1 MTENHSENTWQIEVA
16 GLVYEASADE
26 LPDWINEGSLQ
37 PDDMVRKGNLRW
49 IEAAKVPYL
58 VPFFNAKASGTGT
71 KAVGI
76 ADMRA
81 HAVFSDHLH
90 DPVPDPE
97 AAEKPAPVLRINN
110 FYGVAEIEAGVDDC
124 VLHVGVPSF
133 YLCGECRGR
142 FCKGCPSSY
151 GGNVKIC
158 PACGA
163 LCKPLSEVSLEAS
176 KVRETARALAGG
188 FGFGDLMT
196 AFAHPFSFK
205 PSLIM
210 GSMMFAIFTLGRSAS
225 ALGGIVLFASSLI
238 CIMLANML
246 TFGVLSNT
254 VNNFSKGELA
264 KNFMPDFED
273 FSLWDDVIHP
283 FFLSIGVYASSFGPF
298 LITAAIGFYLI
309 FSSINSQARAIQSDL
324 ERIPGTQYYSAKD
337 TVQQSEQVKG
347 VLRSIADEQE
357 RRLEETEKVAT
368 TGQVA
373 TESRPQEVPENVVQQ
388 AAEAERAKLE
398 SVVGKTAETRA
409 QENQA
414 FLKNFLQL
422 APPLVVI
429 GLIALIWGLFYYP
442 AACAVA
448 GYTRS
453 FMATINPLVGLDTIR
468 RLGGNYI
475 KLLLMGAVLIVA
487 SGVVSTLLSAVFS
500 AFDLP
505 GMGNLPATFL
515 NALFTFYIFVVFSC
529 VLGMALFK
537 SADKLKLP
545 T

>member
-1 MTENHSENTWQIEVA
+1 
-16 GLVYEASADE
+16 
-26 LPDWINEGSLQ
+26 
-37 PDDMVRKGNLRW
+37 
-49 IEAAKVPYL
+49 
-58 VPFFNAKASGTGT
+58 
-71 KAVGI
+71 
-76 ADMRA
+76 
-81 HAVFSDHLH
+81 
-90 DPVPDPE
+90 
-97 AAEKPAPVLRINN
+97 
-110 FYGVAEIEAGVDDC
+110 
-124 VLHVGVPSF
+124 
-133 YLCGECRGR
+133 
-142 FCKGCPSSY
+142 
-151 GGNVKIC
+151 
-158 PACGA
+158 
-163 LCKPLSEVSLEAS
+163 
-176 KVRETARALAGG
+176 
-188 FGFGDLMT
+188 
-196 AFAHPFSFK
+196 
-205 PSLIM
+205 
-210 GSMMFAIFTLGRSAS
+210 
-225 ALGGIVLFASSLI
+225 
-238 CIMLANML
+238 
-246 TFGVLSNT
+246 
-254 VNNFSKGELA
+254 
-264 KNFMPDFED
+264 
-273 FSLWDDVIHP
+273 
-283 FFLSIGVYASSFGPF
+283 
-298 LITAAIGFYLI
+298 
-309 FSSINSQARAIQSDL
+309 
-324 ERIPGTQYYSAKD
+324 
-337 TVQQSEQVKG
+337 
-347 VLRSIADEQE
+347 
-357 RRLEETEKVAT
+357 VAT